1 MKIENRNDLEKLRK
15 IKRLLI
21 VVDMI
26 NGFVRKGVLANKEI
40 EEVIPENIKLIEEFL
55 NDEEGA
61 VALVRDSHSKN
72 APEFKTFPEHCLEGT
87 EESELVEELIKYE
100 KDSLVYKKNSTNFVF
115 APNFMNDIKNMEN
128 LEEVVLNGCLTD
140 YCIKNG
146 AISLR
151 NLFDQDNRNIEVI
164 VDQAGV
170 STFNS
175 DVHDKEVTSKQAL
188 DDMVNNGIVLVKNY
202 GDVKWKR

>member
-1 MKIENRNDLEKLRK
+1 MKIDNRNNIENLHK

-40 EEVIPENIKLIEEFL
+40 EEIIPENIKLIEEFL

-115 APNFMNDIKNMEN
+115 APNFMDDVKNMKN
-128 LEEVVLNGCLTD
+128 L
-140 YCIKNG
+140 
-146 AISLR
+146 
-151 NLFDQDNRNIEVI
+151 
-164 VDQAGV
+164 
-170 STFNS
+170 
-175 DVHDKEVTSKQAL
+175 
-188 DDMVNNGIVLVKNY
+188 
-202 GDVKWKR
+202 